1 MKKSG
6 HDQICKVKQ
15 SGHST
20 FTTCLLCLLC
30 ISITEYLHSV
40 YVELYNTSD
49 IGMYPKQSTDWLNL
63 QKLQKSANL
72 CDVIL
77 V

>member
-20 FTTCLLCLLC
+20 FTTCLLC

-49 IGMYPKQSTDWLNL
+49 IGMYSKKSTDWLNL